1 MKANRKGK
9 GKERALEM
17 DVDVGDSSGTKKE
30 GRGLIVLEK
39 GSYLSVLEV
48 FKNIAPIVDAALVDT
63 DGSGQ
68 VSIFSLLEIR
78 S

>member
-17 DVDVGDSSGTKKE
+17 DVDAVGDSSTKKE
-30 GRGLIVLEK
+30 GRGLIVLGK

-68 VSIFSLLEIR
+68 VSICSPLEI
-78 S
+78 